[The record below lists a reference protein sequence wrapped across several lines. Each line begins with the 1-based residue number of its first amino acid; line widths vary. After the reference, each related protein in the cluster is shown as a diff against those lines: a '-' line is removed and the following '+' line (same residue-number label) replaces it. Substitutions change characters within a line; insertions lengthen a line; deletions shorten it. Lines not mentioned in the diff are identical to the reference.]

1 MVILELRQKATM
13 ADFLIKNYNELDEN
27 AIQELIEF
35 AEMRGGFFRE
45 DLKRVSIRKRASIE
59 YLQAI
64 FKGSGIEVQI
74 SEALAPQRIIAGQR
88 NMPPREAEE
97 TVNFGK
103 HKGEKWGDLPTE
115 YLMWIKASMQGYNAD
130 IAKAILFYRKEQE
143 IRDKTDPN

>member
-1 MVILELRQKATM
+1 MVLLELRQKATM
-13 ADFLIKNYNELDEN
+13 ADFYIKNFKELDEN

-45 DLKRVSIRKRASIE
+45 DLKRFSIRKRASIE
-59 YLQAI
+59 YLQEI
-64 FKGSGIEVQI
+64 FTRSGIDVQI
-74 SEALAPQRIIAGQR
+74 SEALQPQIIISGQR

-103 HKGEKWGDLPTE
+103 HKGEKWGKLPTE

-130 IAKAILFYRKEQE
+130 IAKAILIYRKEQE
-143 IRDKTDPN
+143 NREKTDAK